1 MSDLGKA
8 GRYGEGV
15 VVVVPDEAGRS
26 EAAAAA
32 MAADSDSGEA
42 GGDGGSVVVVVVV
55 VPDKARRS
63 EAAAAAAAAAA
74 VAAVSDSSKAERDGK
89 TAASANSDSGVEN
102 SKIDASFFSRPKPKR
117 HLSATKIIENGR
129 KLLLLPYHN
138 EINNIHS

>member
-55 VPDKARRS
+55 PDKARRS
-63 EAAAAAAAAAA
+63 EAAAAAAAA

-102 SKIDASFFSRPKPKR
+102 SKIDATFFGRPKPKR

>member
-55 VPDKARRS
+55 PDKARRS
-63 EAAAAAAAAAA
+63 EAAAAAAAA

-102 SKIDASFFSRPKPKR
+102 SKIDATFFGRSKPKR

>member
-42 GGDGGSVVVVVVV
+42 GGDAGSVVVVV

-63 EAAAAAAAAAA
+63 EAAAAAAAA

-102 SKIDASFFSRPKPKR
+102 SKIDATFFGRPKPKR

>member
-63 EAAAAAAAAAA
+63 EAAAAAAAA

-102 SKIDASFFSRPKPKR
+102 SKIDASFFGRPKPKR

>member
-55 VPDKARRS
+55 PDKARRS
-63 EAAAAAAAAAA
+63 EAAAAAAAA

-102 SKIDASFFSRPKPKR
+102 SKIDASFFGRPKPKR

>member
-42 GGDGGSVVVVVVV
+42 RGDGGSVVVVVVV

-63 EAAAAAAAAAA
+63 EAAAAAAAA

-102 SKIDASFFSRPKPKR
+102 SKIDATFFGRPKPKR